1 MATFTTSDGLSLYY
15 TDTGN
20 GLPILCLSGLGRTGA
35 DFRYVAPYLEEYRV
49 ITMDYRGRGQS
60 EFDKNWRNYTLA
72 IESRDAVELLDHL
85 GIDKAAILG
94 TSRGGLN
101 AMMLG
106 QMVPNRILG
115 VAFNDVGPEID
126 PEGIKD
132 IMAYL
137 GVKPSIRTHAEA
149 ALILPNL
156 LGGFIGVPASRW
168 MEEAETHFVDDGA
181 GGLNLTYDAHLRDA
195 VANETESPDFWA
207 FFDDLVGKPLCLIHA
222 AGSDILNER
231 TAQEMR
237 ARRPDMI
244 YANLPDRGHI
254 PFLDEPAAVT
264 ALKDWLDLIQ

>member
-1 MATFTTSDGLSLYY
+1 
-15 TDTGN
+15 
-20 GLPILCLSGLGRTGA
+20 
-35 DFRYVAPYLEEYRV
+35 
-49 ITMDYRGRGQS
+49 
-60 EFDKNWRNYTLA
+60 
-72 IESRDAVELLDHL
+72 
-85 GIDKAAILG
+85 
-94 TSRGGLN
+94 
-101 AMMLG
+101 MMLG
-106 QMVPNRILG
+106 QIVPERILG

-126 PEGIKD
+126 PNGIKD

-181 GGLNLTYDAHLRDA
+181 GGLNLTYDPHLRDA
-195 VANETESPDFWA
+195 VANDTESPDFWA
-207 FFDDLVGKPLCLIHA
+207 FFDDLAGKPLCLIHA
-222 AGSDILNER
+222 AGSDILNDK

-244 YANLPDRGHI
+244 YTNLPDRGHI